1 MRINIGKHM
10 KLSIFKRTGTKK
22 SSVKG
27 LRYAGEIPAVL
38 YGAHRKNENI
48 AIKTADF
55 NAIMRTLKPGRLPT
69 TVFELH
75 FDKDVHKA
83 LIREIQYHPTNY
95 NILHIDF
102 GIMEMDKPIMVNV
115 PIILTGVA
123 ECAGVKLGGL
133 LRQVIRTLKVSCLA
147 KDMPKE
153 FVIDVTNMNIED
165 EKRLSDIEVPKKVRP
180 LGKMNEIAVVIAKR
194 QA

>member
-1 MRINIGKHM
+1 M
-10 KLSIFKRTGTKK
+10 KLSIFKRTGSKK
-22 SSVKG
+22 SDVKG

-38 YGAHRKNENI
+38 YGANRKNENI
-48 AIKTADF
+48 VIKAADF
-55 NAIMRTLKPGRLPT
+55 SAIMRTMKPGRLPT

-75 FDKDVHKA
+75 YDKAVYKA

-102 GIMEMDKPIMVNV
+102 GVLENDTPINVNV
-115 PIILTGVA
+115 PIVLVGVA
-123 ECAGVKLGGL
+123 ECSGVKLGGL
-133 LRQVIRTLKVSCLA
+133 LRQVIRTLKVYCLP

-153 FVIDVTNMNIED
+153 FVVDVTNLNIAEAI
-165 EKRLSDIEVPKKVRP
+165 RLSDIEVPEKVRP
-180 LGKMNEIAVVIAKR
+180 MGQMNEIAVVVAKR